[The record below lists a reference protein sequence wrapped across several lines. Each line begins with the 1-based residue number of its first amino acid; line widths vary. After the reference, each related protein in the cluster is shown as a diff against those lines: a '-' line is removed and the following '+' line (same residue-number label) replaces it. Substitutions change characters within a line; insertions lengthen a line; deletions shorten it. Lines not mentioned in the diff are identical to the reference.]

1 MPKTRLLIVDD
12 DAIHRLL
19 VFKCLADE
27 PGIEVVT
34 SDCGKDVLTRLNRGE
49 KFDVLFVDW
58 NMPEMSGYEL
68 VCTVRANAQFNN
80 IRIMMLTA
88 KNAMEDIRQALGAG
102 ASEYLMKPFTK
113 EMLLNKL
120 DLLLLD

>member
-1 MPKTRLLIVDD
+1 
-12 DAIHRLL
+12 
-19 VFKCLADE
+19 
-27 PGIEVVT
+27 
-34 SDCGKDVLTRLNRGE
+34 LNRGE

-68 VCTVRANAQFNN
+68 VCSVRANVQFNN

-88 KNAMEDIRQALGAG
+88 KNDMEDVRQALAAG

-113 EMLLNKL
+113 EILVNKL
-120 DLLLLD
+120 ALLLLD

>member
-19 VFKCLADE
+19 VSKCLADQSDL
-27 PGIEVVT
+27 EVIT
-34 SDCGKDVLTRLNRGE
+34 SDCGHDVLARLNRGE

-68 VCTVRANAQFNN
+68 LCTVRANAQFNN

-88 KNAMEDIRQALGAG
+88 KNDMEDVRQALGAG
-102 ASEYLMKPFTK
+102 AREYLMKPFTK
-113 EMLLNKL
+113 EMLINKL
-120 DLLLLD
+120 ALLLLD